1 MCMRVFVLRTC
12 VFPSRGSRMQG
23 LSYEC
28 KIHQA
33 NCTYWMS
40 FLSSN
45 LVEEINRNPETQ
57 RKYLNQN

>member
-1 MCMRVFVLRTC
+1 
-12 VFPSRGSRMQG
+12 MQG

-28 KIHQA
+28 KIDQA
-33 NCTYWMS
+33 NFTYWMS